1 VNSPLVL
8 MVAPFL
14 AAIGAYVAYPS
25 RPQLAKGIAIL
36 LSLALAGFALLFAPG
51 TTLAVLGHALPVQQ
65 SWTVLGR
72 SFVFEP
78 SAQPALVF
86 LHLAGA
92 FLLVGTLAIRIHRTF
107 VPVVLGVLGLM
118 GAALFVRP
126 FLYAAVFLVLIAS
139 AFAALLSDAGHPLSR
154 GAARL
159 IVFVALGMPFIL
171 LAGTEL
177 AGLPQIPEDPDQLRR
192 ILVLL
197 GLGFAFFL
205 SFPPF
210 HFWLADVADDSPP
223 YAVAF
228 VLTLFQGAVVFFLLH
243 FLNDYSW
250 LRTVPELF
258 RTLQVAG
265 IAMSLV
271 GGILALA
278 HDRLG
283 QVTGYIAL
291 ANLGTILIA
300 LSTARLEGVEAALV
314 MLALRGLAFGVWGL
328 GLHLLREQGAGDSV
342 ENLRGRALTQP
353 LACTATIVAGLSL
366 AGLPGL
372 AGFPGLWGALRLLAV
387 TPVAAQAGG
396 GLVWVVVLAL
406 GASVLAL
413 LRFARS
419 MLSTDVPLNFSA
431 GEGRLPS
438 LLLGLGTI
446 AIIAIGITPQ
456 WLLPLLARSA
466 LSFGQLTAP

>member
-1 VNSPLVL
+1 MNSPLIFIAV
-8 MVAPFL
+8 PFL
-14 AAIGAYVAYPS
+14 AAIASYGLYPS
-25 RPQLAKGIAIL
+25 RPRLAKGIAIL

-51 TTLAVLGHALPVQQ
+51 TTPALLGGALSVQQ

-78 SAQPALVF
+78 SAQPALIF

-92 FLLVGTLAIRIHRTF
+92 FLFLGTLAIPVHRTF
-107 VPVVLGVLGLM
+107 VPVALGVLGLM
-118 GAALFVRP
+118 AAALFVRP
-126 FLYAAVFLVLIAS
+126 FLYAAIFLVLIATS
-139 AFAALLSDAGHPLSR
+139 FAALLSDAGHPFSR

-159 IVFVALGMPFIL
+159 IVLVALGMPFIL

-177 AGLPQIPEDPDQLRR
+177 TGLPQIPEDPAQLQR

-228 VLTLFQGAVVFFLLH
+228 VLTLFQGAVIFFLLE

-250 LRTVPELF
+250 LRTIPQLF
-258 RTLQVAG
+258 QTLQVAG
-265 IAMSLV
+265 IAMSLL
-271 GGILALA
+271 GGVLALA

-283 QVTGYIAL
+283 QVTGDIAL

-300 LSTARLEGVEAALV
+300 LSTALPEGVEVAMV
-314 MLALRGLAFGVWGL
+314 MLVLRGLAFGIWGL
-328 GLHLLREQGAGDSV
+328 GLHLLREQGRGDSI
-342 ENLRGRALTQP
+342 EDLRGRVLTQP
-353 LACTATIVAGLSL
+353 LACSAAIVAGLSL

-372 AGFPGLWGALRLLAV
+372 AGFPGLWAALRLLAV
-387 TPVAAQAGG
+387 SQVATPGG
-396 GLVWVVVLAL
+396 GGIVLVVVLSV

-413 LRFARS
+413 LRFAHS
-419 MLSTDVPLNFSA
+419 MLAVDVPLNFNA

-438 LLLGLGTI
+438 FLLGLGTI
-446 AIIAIGITPQ
+446 AIIAIGIAPQ
-456 WLLPLLARSA
+456 WILPLLARSA
-466 LSFGQLTAP
+466 LYFGQLTAP